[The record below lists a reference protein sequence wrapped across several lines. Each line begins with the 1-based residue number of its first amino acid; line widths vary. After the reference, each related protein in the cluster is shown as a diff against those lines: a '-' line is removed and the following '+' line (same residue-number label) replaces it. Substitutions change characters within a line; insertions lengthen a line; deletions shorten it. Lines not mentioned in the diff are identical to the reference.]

1 MREYIWLYETEI
13 APTSGSRTTVDRPLA
28 VVSAVNTASPA
39 TLYVH
44 VDHLNRPVKMTDT
57 AKLDDLAMKS
67 SARIN
72 MPALRLW
79 ITPLD
84 HRARVGGSAA
94 HRVRTKRAGCVASA
108 GFDFHQCGARFI
120 VGSCEASAGRIA
132 AGAALILIGRLQCE
146 CVLSRQ

>member
-28 VVSAVNTASPA
+28 VVNAVNTASPA

-84 HRARVGGSAA
+84 H
-94 HRVRTKRAGCVASA
+94 SA
-108 GFDFHQCGARFI
+108 GWRKRCARR
-120 VGSCEASAGRIA
+120 ENKAGGLR
-132 AGAALILIGRLQCE
+132 GER
-146 CVLSRQ
+146 RF